1 MKKEE
6 IIRVMKILVRNKLSL
21 LGLIIIIGLVIT
33 ALFAPWLAPY
43 PEQAKG
49 EPNLEEKLQPPSS
62 KHWFGT
68 DYMGRDVLSRVIY
81 GARISLIVAVAV
93 VSLGLL
99 IGVPLGLLAGFKG
112 GAVDIIIM
120 RITDIFLSFPPLL
133 LALLISVTLGR
144 GLENAIIALAVSWW
158 PWYTRLIR
166 GMAISIKEKPYV
178 EVAKSLG
185 ISNWKIIARHIL
197 PNAISPVIVQGTMD
211 MGSAILEAS
220 ALSFLGLGVQPP
232 TADWG
237 LMVSQ
242 GKDYLLNFWWY
253 PTFPGLAIFITVVA
267 FNLVGDTLREILDP
281 RLRRRFL

>member
-1 MKKEE
+1 MKKDE
-6 IIRVMKILVRNKLSL
+6 IIKVLKIMIRNKLSL
-21 LGLIIIIGLVIT
+21 LGIVIILALIII
-33 ALFAPWLAPY
+33 ALLAPFIAPY

-49 EPNLEEKLQPPSS
+49 EPNLEEKLLPPSS

-81 GARISLIVAVAV
+81 GARISLLVAVAV
-93 VSLGLL
+93 VGLGLL
-99 IGVPLGLLAGFKG
+99 IGVPLGLLAGYKG
-112 GAVDIIIM
+112 GWIDAIVM
-120 RITDIFLSFPPLL
+120 RTTDIFLSFPPLL

-144 GLENAIIALAVSWW
+144 GLENAIIALGVSWW

-166 GMAISIKEKPYV
+166 GMAISLKEKPYV
-178 EVAKSLG
+178 EVARSMG
-185 ISNWKIIARHIL
+185 VSSWKIIVRHIL

-242 GKDYLLNFWWY
+242 GKDYLLNYWWY

>member
-1 MKKEE
+1 
-6 IIRVMKILVRNKLSL
+6 
-21 LGLIIIIGLVIT
+21 
-33 ALFAPWLAPY
+33 
-43 PEQAKG
+43 
-49 EPNLEEKLQPPSS
+49 
-62 KHWFGT
+62 
-68 DYMGRDVLSRVIY
+68 MGRDVLSRVIY
-81 GARISLIVAVAV
+81 GARISLLVAVAV
-93 VSLGLL
+93 VGLGLL
-99 IGVPLGLLAGFKG
+99 IGVPLGLLAGYKG
-112 GAVDIIIM
+112 GWIDAIVM
-120 RITDIFLSFPPLL
+120 RTTDIFLSFPPLL

-144 GLENAIIALAVSWW
+144 GLENAIIALGVSWW

-166 GMAISIKEKPYV
+166 GMAISLKEKPYV
-178 EVAKSLG
+178 EVARSMG
-185 ISNWKIIARHIL
+185 VSSWKIIVRHIL

-242 GKDYLLNFWWY
+242 GKDYLLNYWWY

>member
-1 MKKEE
+1 MKKDE
-6 IIRVMKILVRNKLSL
+6 IIRVLKILVRNKLSL
-21 LGLIIIIGLVIT
+21 LGIIIILVLLIT
-33 ALFAPWLAPY
+33 AIFAPWLAPY
-43 PEQAKG
+43 PEQAEG
-49 EPNLEEKLQPPSS
+49 EPNLGEKLLPPSS

-81 GARISLIVAVAV
+81 GARISLLVAVSV
-93 VSLGLL
+93 VALGLI
-99 IGVPLGLLAGFKG
+99 IGVPLGLLAGYKG
-112 GAVDIIIM
+112 GVIDAVIM
-120 RITDIFLSFPPLL
+120 RTTDVFLSFPPLL

-144 GLENAIIALAVSWW
+144 GLENAIIALGVSWW

-166 GMAISIKEKPYV
+166 GMAVSLKEKPYV
-178 EVAKSLG
+178 EVAKSMG
-185 ISNWKIIARHIL
+185 ISNWKIIGRHIL

-242 GKDYLLNFWWY
+242 GKDYLLNYWWY
-253 PTFPGLAIFITVVA
+253 PTFPGLAIFITVIA

>member
-1 MKKEE
+1 MKKDE
-6 IIRVMKILVRNKLSL
+6 IIKVLKIMIRNKLSL
-21 LGLIIIIGLVIT
+21 LGIVIILALIVI
-33 ALFAPWLAPY
+33 ALLAPFIAPY

-49 EPNLEEKLQPPSS
+49 EPNLEEKLLPPSS

-81 GARISLIVAVAV
+81 GARISLLVAVAV
-93 VSLGLL
+93 VGLGLL
-99 IGVPLGLLAGFKG
+99 IGVPLGLLAGYKG
-112 GAVDIIIM
+112 GWIDAIVM
-120 RITDIFLSFPPLL
+120 RTTDIFLSFPPLL

-144 GLENAIIALAVSWW
+144 GLENAIIALGVSWW

-166 GMAISIKEKPYV
+166 GMAISLKEKPYV
-178 EVAKSLG
+178 EVARSMG
-185 ISNWKIIARHIL
+185 VSSWKIIVRHIL

-242 GKDYLLNFWWY
+242 GKDYLLNYWWY

>member
-1 MKKEE
+1 MKKDEV
-6 IIRVMKILVRNKLSL
+6 IRVLKIMFRNKLSL
-21 LGLIIIIGLVIT
+21 LGIIIILVLMLMAI
-33 ALFAPWLAPY
+33 FAPFLAPY
-43 PEQAKG
+43 PDQARG

-62 KHWFGT
+62 KHLFGT

-81 GARISLIVAVAV
+81 GARISLLVAIAV

-99 IGVPLGLLAGFKG
+99 IGIPLGLLAGFKG
-112 GAVDIIIM
+112 GVVDTIIM
-120 RITDIFLSFPPLL
+120 RVTDIFLSFPPLL

-144 GLENAIIALAVSWW
+144 GLENTIIALAVSWW

-178 EVAKSLG
+178 EVAKSMG
-185 ISNWKIIARHIL
+185 ISSWRIIARHIL
-197 PNAISPVIVQGTMD
+197 PNAISPVVVQGTMD

-242 GKDYLLNFWWY
+242 GKGYLLNFWWY
-253 PTFPGLAIFITVVA
+253 PTFPGLAIFITVLA

>member
-1 MKKEE
+1 MKKDE
-6 IIRVMKILVRNKLSL
+6 IIRVLKIMVRNKLSL
-21 LGLIIIIGLVIT
+21 TGIIIIIALIFT
-33 ALFAPWLAPY
+33 AIFAPFLAPY
-43 PEQAKG
+43 PEQAEG

-62 KHWFGT
+62 THWFGT

-81 GARISLIVAVAV
+81 GARISLLVAVSV
-93 VSLGLL
+93 VALGLL
-99 IGVPLGLLAGFKG
+99 IGVPLGLLAGYKG
-112 GAVDIIIM
+112 GAVDAIIM
-120 RITDIFLSFPPLL
+120 RTTDIFLSFPPLL

-144 GLENAIIALAVSWW
+144 GLENAIIALGVSWW

-166 GMAISIKEKPYV
+166 GMAISLKEKPYV
-178 EVAKSLG
+178 EVAKSMG
-185 ISNWKIIARHIL
+185 ISNWKIIGRHIL

-242 GKDYLLNFWWY
+242 GKDYLLNYSWY
-253 PTFPGLAIFITVVA
+253 PTFPGLAIFITVIA

>member
-1 MKKEE
+1 MKKDE
-6 IIRVMKILVRNKLSL
+6 IVRVLKLMVRNKLSL
-21 LGLIIIIGLVIT
+21 LGIVIIIALVIT
-33 ALFAPWLAPY
+33 ALLAPFLAPY
-43 PEQAKG
+43 PEQAQG
-49 EPNLEEKLQPPSS
+49 HPNLEEKLQPPSS

-81 GARISLIVAVAV
+81 GARISLLVAVAV
-93 VSLGLL
+93 VGLGLL

-112 GAVDIIIM
+112 GAVDAVIM
-120 RITDIFLSFPPLL
+120 RTTDVFLSFPPLL

-178 EVAKSLG
+178 EVAKSMG
-185 ISNWKIIARHIL
+185 ISNWKIIGRHIL

-242 GKDYLLNFWWY
+242 GKDYLLNYWWY

>member
-1 MKKEE
+1 MKKDE
-6 IIRVMKILVRNKLSL
+6 IIRVLKIMIRNKLSL
-21 LGLIIIIGLVIT
+21 LGIIIILILVVT
-33 ALFAPWLAPY
+33 AIFAPFLAPY
-43 PEQAKG
+43 PKQAEG
-49 EPNLEEKLQPPSS
+49 QPNLEEKLQPPSS

-81 GARISLIVAVAV
+81 GARISLLVAITV
-93 VSLGLL
+93 VGLGLL
-99 IGVPLGLLAGFKG
+99 IGVPLGLLAGYKG
-112 GAVDIIIM
+112 GAVDAVIM
-120 RITDIFLSFPPLL
+120 RTTDIFLSFPPLL

-144 GLENAIIALAVSWW
+144 GLVNAIIALAVSWW

-166 GMAISIKEKPYV
+166 GMAVSIKEKPYV
-178 EVAKSLG
+178 EVAKTMG
-185 ISNWKIIARHIL
+185 VSNLKIIARHIL

-242 GKDYLLNFWWY
+242 GKDYLLNYWWY
-253 PTFPGLAIFITVVA
+253 PTFPGLAIFITVIA

-281 RLRRRFL
+281 RLRRRYL

>member
-1 MKKEE
+1 MKKDE
-6 IIRVMKILVRNKLSL
+6 IIRVLKIMVRNKLSL
-21 LGLIIIIGLVIT
+21 TGIIIIIALIFT
-33 ALFAPWLAPY
+33 AIFAPFLAPY
-43 PEQAKG
+43 PEQAEG

-62 KHWFGT
+62 THWFGT

-81 GARISLIVAVAV
+81 GARISLLVAVSV
-93 VSLGLL
+93 VALGLL
-99 IGVPLGLLAGFKG
+99 IGVPLGLLAGYKG
-112 GAVDIIIM
+112 GAVDAIIM
-120 RITDIFLSFPPLL
+120 RTTDIFLSFPPLL

-144 GLENAIIALAVSWW
+144 GLENAIIALGVSWW

-166 GMAISIKEKPYV
+166 GMAISLKEKPYV
-178 EVAKSLG
+178 EVAKSMG
-185 ISNWKIIARHIL
+185 ISNWKIIGRHIL

-242 GKDYLLNFWWY
+242 GKDYLLNYWWY
-253 PTFPGLAIFITVVA
+253 PTFPGLAIFITVIA